1 MKIKGQ
7 KVWRKNLFVV
17 QILWKKIGGWG
28 KYASSPRI
36 GLKTF
41 NSDFSYDEVWFTD
54 QNFKALETEEK

>member
-17 QILWKKIGGWG
+17 QILLKKIGGWG
-28 KYASSPRI
+28 KYASSTRI

-41 NSDFSYDEVWFTD
+41 NSDFSYNEVWFID